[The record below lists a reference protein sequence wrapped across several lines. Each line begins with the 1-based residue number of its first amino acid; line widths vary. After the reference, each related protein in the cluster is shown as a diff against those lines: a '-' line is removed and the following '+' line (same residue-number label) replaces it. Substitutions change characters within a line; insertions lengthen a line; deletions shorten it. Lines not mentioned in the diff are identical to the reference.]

1 MKAYHLTPIVL
12 AIAAAW
18 GCGGAGTPN
27 VLTNP
32 FTGSYR
38 STLTLDG
45 GKPGVLDLAVSST
58 GSATGTLAVTSPA
71 ALTRDGSFTFSI
83 GTHNVTGTVGSD
95 GTISMTGTDNG
106 TGAGDFSINGGL
118 LSGQAGNVNIVA
130 GGQTFT
136 GTISATTG
144 GGGGGGSLTL
154 SNGVGTNANL
164 TAFPSNP
171 LVFMSTVAG
180 ASSIVAS
187 PSGGGNART
196 LSLLLLPEATP
207 GTTMTFTGLQF
218 NANSF
223 IYGEDGTKHWL
234 ATAGTMTINSRT
246 ANTFSVTFN
255 NVTMTAESDSDA
267 TGSFTMNG
275 TFSK

>member
-1 MKAYHLTPIVL
+1 MKAYHLTPIIL
-12 AIAAAW
+12 AIGAAW

-32 FTGSYR
+32 YTGSYR

-45 GKPGVLDLAVSST
+45 GKPGVLNLAVSST
-58 GSATGTLAVTSPA
+58 GSASGTLAVSSPA

-83 GTHNVTGTVGSD
+83 GTHNVTGTVGTD

-106 TGAGDFSINGGL
+106 TGAGDFSINGVL

-136 GTISATTG
+136 GTISAST
-144 GGGGGGSLTL
+144 GGGGGGSLTF
-154 SNGVGTNANL
+154 SNGSSTNANL
-164 TAFPSNP
+164 AAYPSNP
-171 LVFMSTVAG
+171 LVLMSTVAG

-187 PSGGGNART
+187 PPGGGNSRT
-196 LSLLLLPEATP
+196 LLLLLLPDATP
-207 GTTMTFTGLQF
+207 GATVTFTGAKF
-218 NANSF
+218 NANAF
-223 IYGEDGTKHWL
+223 RYGEDGTKNWI
-234 ATAGTMTINSRT
+234 ATSGTMTINSRT
-246 ANTFSVTFN
+246 ANTFSVTLN
-255 NVTMTAESDSDA
+255 NVTMSAETDSDA
-267 TGSFTMNG
+267 TGSFTVNG